1 MYSKLLKL
9 TNGDNLIV
17 STEDNCLDLHEK
29 KYITITDPV
38 EITSMRFP
46 HGNMVV
52 ETFVMSKWIKMAT
65 DSAMQIPVA
74 SILIAVDVIEKADT
88 QYKEF
93 LLEYVK
99 RDNELENADI
109 EVPDTGVE
117 LEKFYKML
125 TNSEEE
131 EDDSRPSSGTQTVH

>member
-1 MYSKLLKL
+1 
-9 TNGDNLIV
+9 
-17 STEDNCLDLHEK
+17 
-29 KYITITDPV
+29 
-38 EITSMRFP
+38 
-46 HGNMVV
+46 
-52 ETFVMSKWIKMAT
+52 
-65 DSAMQIPVA
+65 
-74 SILIAVDVIEKADT
+74 LIAVDVIEKADT

-109 EVPDTGVE
+109 EVPDEGADI
-117 LEKFYKML
+117 EKFYKML